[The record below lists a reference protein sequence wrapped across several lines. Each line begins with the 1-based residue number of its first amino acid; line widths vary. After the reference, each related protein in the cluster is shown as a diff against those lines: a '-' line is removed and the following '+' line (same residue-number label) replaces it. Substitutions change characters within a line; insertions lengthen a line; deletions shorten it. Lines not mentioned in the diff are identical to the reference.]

1 MPTFTHLYI
10 DTQAHHNLYLFIY
23 FLNVFVACPQPPCY
37 IVQIKRQSNK
47 KRERNP
53 QSLYIYTIKNSMFH
67 STTNECIFTF
77 SAVDEQE
84 TTVLSKTLRAIASL
98 NKHSSLVLLGRDSV
112 LIGRLQ
118 PRVEVN
124 SMIIEFP
131 FTSY

>member
-1 MPTFTHLYI
+1 
-10 DTQAHHNLYLFIY
+10 
-23 FLNVFVACPQPPCY
+23 
-37 IVQIKRQSNK
+37 
-47 KRERNP
+47 
-53 QSLYIYTIKNSMFH
+53 MFH

-84 TTVLSKTLRAIASL
+84 TAVLSKTLHAIASL
-98 NKHSSLVLLGRDSV
+98 NKHSSLVLLRCDSV
-112 LIGRLQ
+112 LIVRLQ

>member
-1 MPTFTHLYI
+1 
-10 DTQAHHNLYLFIY
+10 
-23 FLNVFVACPQPPCY
+23 
-37 IVQIKRQSNK
+37 
-47 KRERNP
+47 
-53 QSLYIYTIKNSMFH
+53 MFH